1 MARPATCQWT
11 GATRRRDNPAID
23 ASTAPNLPDVT
34 DRESPFATDAARPP
48 RQLVSTSAA
57 RAPLKVTLAIALA
70 QGAALYLLTLAQI
83 NGAWPSGQPIW
94 NLPLWTLAVAWPVL
108 LHLSIDAGNARRTIA
123 GASLFATLL
132 VAVAAYTGWH
142 MSPSD
147 AFVTES
153 IVAVFL
159 ITSTVACFKALM
171 YLQPLAARR
180 PVVYAELFA
189 NSWRNFLVA
198 GLSAVM
204 AGGIY
209 VVLMLWASLLDVI
222 GIRFF
227 IELFQQVWF
236 AFPTIAISFGLGVFI
251 FRGLARVIDGL
262 TGLLEG
268 LMRLLL
274 PLLIAM
280 LAIFLAALPFT
291 GLEALWAV
299 GSGTALLMA
308 LNGLALFFLNAVY
321 QTGRGVPYPA
331 VVHRLV
337 YGGAVL
343 LPVVSALAL
352 YGLSL
357 RIAQYG
363 WTVERC
369 WALAVCVILALFSCG
384 YAGSILRLRD
394 AWPRNLAFVNRSMGL
409 AILALVLLANSPL
422 LDFRQISLESQQR
435 RVDSGEIELGEF
447 DFYYAREFL
456 GRPAYLWTQEL
467 LEQYGDSDPELAE
480 LIRDAEPAWI
490 RAARIETRD
499 IWDEMIY
506 RPALF
511 EVPDDLRAAI
521 DALGL
526 PPALVT
532 RAGNIPRNP
541 ALIEADLT
549 DDGVM
554 EYALVYDEF
563 QAWAFQRRGDA
574 WQALA
579 LEFVRARPS
588 GRLAGITIETRGL
601 PGVGGPP
608 IVVASPGAIGPD
620 GVPTGAPVTAGG
632 PDTLQTTLSEGAV
645 ETVDPEFRDLR
656 IGELTLRVVEAP

>member
-1 MARPATCQWT
+1 MSS
-11 GATRRRDNPAID
+11 
-23 ASTAPNLPDVT
+23 STT
-34 DRESPFATDAARPP
+34 
-48 RQLVSTSAA
+48 
-57 RAPLKVTLAIALA
+57 RAPLKVTLAIALT
-70 QGAALYLLTLAQI
+70 QGAVLYLLTLAEL
-83 NGAWPSGQPIW
+83 NDAWPSGQPVW

-108 LHLSIDAGNARRTIA
+108 LHLSIGTANARRTIA
-123 GASLFATLL
+123 GASLFASLL
-132 VAVAAYTGWH
+132 AAVAAYTGSQ
-142 MSPSD
+142 MSPPG
-147 AFVTES
+147 AFPTES

-159 ITSTVACFKALM
+159 ITSAVACFKALM

-180 PVVYAELFA
+180 PVIYAELFA

-209 VVLMLWASLLDVI
+209 LVLMLWASLLNVI
-222 GIRFF
+222 GIAFF
-227 IELFQQVWF
+227 LELFVEMWF
-236 AFPTIAISFGLGVFI
+236 AFPVIATCFGLGVFI

-274 PLLIAM
+274 PLLIVM
-280 LAIFLAALPFT
+280 LAIFLGALPFT
-291 GLEALWAV
+291 GLEPLWDV

-308 LNGLALFFLNAVY
+308 LNGFALFFLNAVY
-321 QTGRGVPYPA
+321 QTGRREPYPA
-331 VVHRLV
+331 LVHRLV
-337 YGGAVL
+337 YVGAVV
-343 LPVVSALAL
+343 LPIVSALAL

-409 AILALVLLANSPL
+409 AILAFMLLSNSPL
-422 LDFRQISLESQQR
+422 LDFRLISLESQQR
-435 RVDSGEIELGEF
+435 RVESGEIELREF
-447 DFYYAREFL
+447 DFYYAGEFL

-467 LEQYGDSDPELAE
+467 FAQYGDSDPELAE
-480 LIRDAEPAWI
+480 LIRNAEPPWM
-490 RAARIETRD
+490 RAARVENRD

-506 RPALF
+506 RPAPF
-511 EVPDDLRAAI
+511 EVPGDLRATI

-526 PPALVT
+526 PPVLVT
-532 RAGNIPRNP
+532 PTGNIPTNP
-541 ALIEADLT
+541 VLIEVDLS

-554 EYALVYDEF
+554 EYVLVFSEF
-563 QAWAFQRRGDA
+563 QAWAFQRSDDA

-579 LEFVRARPS
+579 LKFVRGPAS
-588 GRLAGITIETRGL
+588 GRLAGTTFA
-601 PGVGGPP
+601 GGRPVARRTP
-608 IVVASPGAIGPD
+608 VVVAPPGAIGPD
-620 GVPTGAPVTAGG
+620 GVPTDGPVESNDLAAVQTAL
-632 PDTLQTTLSEGAV
+632 TEGAI
-645 ETVDPEFRDLR
+645 ETVDAEFRDLR
-656 IGELTLRVVEAP
+656 IGELVLRVVEAP

>member
-1 MARPATCQWT
+1 MPTRP
-11 GATRRRDNPAID
+11 RSEKII
-23 ASTAPNLPDVT
+23 PDP
-34 DRESPFATDAARPP
+34 SRPP
-48 RQLVSTSAA
+48 RQLVSTSTT

-83 NGAWPSGQPIW
+83 NDAWPSGEPVW

-108 LHLSIDAGNARRTIA
+108 LHLSVDASNARRTIA
-123 GASLFATLL
+123 GASLFASLL
-132 VAVAAYTGWH
+132 VAVAVYTGWQ
-142 MSPSD
+142 MSPLG
-147 AFVTES
+147 AFRTES
-153 IVAVFL
+153 IVAVFV

-180 PVVYAELFA
+180 PVIYAELFA

-209 VVLMLWASLLDVI
+209 LVLMLWASLLNVI
-222 GIRFF
+222 GIAFF
-227 IELFQQVWF
+227 LELFRQVWF
-236 AFPTIAISFGLGVFI
+236 AFPAIAISFGLGVFI

-274 PLLIAM
+274 PLLIVM
-280 LAIFLAALPFT
+280 LAVFLAALPFT
-291 GLEALWAV
+291 GLQPLWDI

-321 QTGRGVPYPA
+321 QTGRGQPYPQI
-331 VVHRLV
+331 VHRVV
-337 YGGAVL
+337 YGGVAL
-343 LPVVSALAL
+343 LPIVSALAL

-369 WALAVCVILALFSCG
+369 WALAVCITLALFSCG

-394 AWPRNLAFVNRSMGL
+394 AWPRNLAFVNRSMGM
-409 AILALVLLANSPL
+409 AVLALVLLSNSPL

-435 RVDSGEIELGEF
+435 RVESGEIELRDF
-447 DFYYAREFL
+447 DFYYASEFL

-467 LEQYGDSDPELAE
+467 LEQYGDSDPALAE
-480 LIRDAEPAWI
+480 LIRNAEPPWV
-490 RAARIETRD
+490 RAARIESRD
-499 IWDEMIY
+499 MWDEMIY
-506 RPALF
+506 RPAPF
-511 EVPDDLRAAI
+511 DVPDDLRAAI
-521 DALGL
+521 DEFGL
-526 PPALVT
+526 RPGFLTPIGSV
-532 RAGNIPRNP
+532 PRGP
-541 ALIEADLT
+541 ALIEVDLS

-554 EYALVYDEF
+554 EYVLVYDEV
-563 QAWAFQRRGDA
+563 QAWAFQRRDDA
-574 WQALA
+574 WHVLA
-579 LEFVRARPS
+579 LEFVRARPD
-588 GRLAGITIETRGL
+588 GRLAGFTLETTGL
-601 PGVGGPP
+601 PRAGEPS

-620 GVPTGAPVTAGG
+620 DVPTDATVAAVGS
-632 PDTLQTTLSEGAV
+632 DTLQTALSEGAV
-645 ETVDPEFRDLR
+645 ETVDPEFKDLH
-656 IGELTLRVVEAP
+656 IGDVVLRVVETPQVLEVGTP

>member
-1 MARPATCQWT
+1 MPTRPWS
-11 GATRRRDNPAID
+11 DKV
-23 ASTAPNLPDVT
+23 TAD
-34 DRESPFATDAARPP
+34 SSRPP
-48 RQLVSTSAA
+48 RQLVSTSTT
-57 RAPLKVTLAIALA
+57 RAPLKIALGIALA

-83 NGAWPSGQPIW
+83 NGAWPSGDPAW

-108 LHLSIDAGNARRTIA
+108 LHLSIDAANARRTIA
-123 GASLFATLL
+123 GASLFASML
-132 VAVAAYTGWH
+132 VAVAVYTGWQ
-142 MSPSD
+142 MSPLG
-147 AFVTES
+147 AFRTES

-180 PVVYAELFA
+180 PVIYAELFA

-209 VVLMLWASLLDVI
+209 LVLMLWASLLNVI
-222 GIRFF
+222 GVGFF
-227 IELFQQVWF
+227 LELFQQLWF

-280 LAIFLAALPFT
+280 LVVFLAALPFT
-291 GLEALWAV
+291 GLQALWEI

-321 QTGRGVPYPA
+321 QTGRSLPYPQ
-331 VVHRLV
+331 VVHRVV
-337 YGGAVL
+337 YCGVAL
-343 LPVVSALAL
+343 LPIVSALAL

-409 AILALVLLANSPL
+409 AILALVLLSNSPL
-422 LDFRQISLESQQR
+422 LDFRLISLESQQR
-435 RVDSGEIELGEF
+435 RVESGEIELNEF
-447 DFYYAREFL
+447 DFYYAGEFL
-456 GRPAYLWTQEL
+456 GRHAYLWTQEL
-467 LEQYGDSDPELAE
+467 LEQYGDSDPELAA
-480 LIRDAEPAWI
+480 LIRNAEPPWL
-490 RAARIETRD
+490 RTAAVEARD
-499 IWDEMIY
+499 IWDEMVY
-506 RPALF
+506 RPGPF
-511 EVPDDLRAAI
+511 EVPDEVRMQI
-521 DALGL
+521 DAFAVPGAL
-526 PPALVT
+526 PSAANASVAPLLVQV
-532 RAGNIPRNP
+532 
-541 ALIEADLT
+541 DLN
-549 DDGVM
+549 DDAVM
-554 EYALVYDEF
+554 EYVFVYEAF
-563 QAWAFQRRGDA
+563 RAWAFQLRDDT

-579 LEFVRARPS
+579 LQLVQERPS
-588 GRLAGITIETRGL
+588 GRLASITIESSGL
-601 PGVGGPP
+601 PGAARQSV
-608 IVVASPGAIGPD
+608 VVAPPGAVGPD
-620 GVPTGAPVTAGG
+620 GVPPGG
-632 PDTLQTTLSEGAV
+632 SFEARDPEALQTTLSEGAI
-645 ETVDPEFRDLR
+645 ETVDPDFDDLR
-656 IGELTLRVVEAP
+656 IGELTFRVVETP